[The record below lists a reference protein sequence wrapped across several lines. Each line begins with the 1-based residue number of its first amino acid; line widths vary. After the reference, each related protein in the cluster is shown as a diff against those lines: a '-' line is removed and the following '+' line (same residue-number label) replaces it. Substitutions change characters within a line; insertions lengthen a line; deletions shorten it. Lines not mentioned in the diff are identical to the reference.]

1 VREFIFQNDPVKQF
15 VNLIT
20 SNNKMFQFICI
31 AHNAKAFDSK
41 AFDFILKYL
50 VENSEI
56 TEESWLNGMKI
67 IVMTV
72 GTLNL

>member
-1 VREFIFQNDPVKQF
+1 
-15 VNLIT
+15 
-20 SNNKMFQFICI
+20 MFQFICI

-41 AFDFILKYL
+41 VFILKYL

-72 GTLNL
+72 ETLNL